1 MTTLAST
8 ISEGFR
14 ARRSIRALT
23 NETKISDA
31 RIEELVSD
39 VTLHTPS
46 PFNVQ
51 SGRLVVL
58 LKEEHQRLWDIAYE
72 AASASVPQGVFEKM
86 YKPRIAAFRA
96 GYGTVLFYEDPV
108 PFKALEEKWPM
119 LTQKFPEWSQHSS
132 GMHQFALWTLLEA
145 EGLGCSLQHYNPLID
160 SPVSEQ
166 WGIPQEWRLQAQLV
180 FGKPAGPPMEKT
192 FEPLEQRVFIHGK

>member
-96 GYGTVLFYEDPV
+96 GYGTVSSSFFVLEFKTETWANLLTIHKVLFYEDPV

-119 LTQKFPEWSQHSS
+119 LTQKFPECMSHFDVRSTSMNINTKQ
-132 GMHQFALWTLLEA
+132 GRNTRVECINLR
-145 EGLGCSLQHYNPLID
+145 
-160 SPVSEQ
+160 VSVPGE
-166 WGIPQEWRLQAQLV
+166 AQL
-180 FGKPAGPPMEKT
+180 
-192 FEPLEQRVFIHGK
+192 